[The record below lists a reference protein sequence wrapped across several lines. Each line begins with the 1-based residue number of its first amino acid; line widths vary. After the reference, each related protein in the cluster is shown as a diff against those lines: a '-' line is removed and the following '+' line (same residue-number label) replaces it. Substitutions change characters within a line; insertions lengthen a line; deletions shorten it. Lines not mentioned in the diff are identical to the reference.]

1 VPIALFGCDE
11 DQARESLHL
20 HVVHWGGIPA
30 HLFQR
35 GASYKALTTAV
46 AKALDSI
53 VKCEVEAEFHVEHL
67 LHKAEGVVPPRHALS
82 TARHSTRQPDEFYE
96 DVQKTVI
103 GCNIHG
109 HSQTCKAGI
118 QMKKSCRMRR
128 PQPIE
133 SETSCCQIEPFQ
145 DGKYVRTYRIPPGFT
160 AQQIDSLS
168 MRNISRLP
176 IPLRDNRLIT
186 LQYK

>member
-1 VPIALFGCDE
+1 MPVASFGYVE
-11 DQARESLHL
+11 EQARGSLHL
-20 HVVHWGGIPA
+20 HVVYWGGIPA
-30 HLFQR
+30 HLLQCV
-35 GASYKALTTAV
+35 ASYEALSTAV

-53 VKCEVEAEFHVEHL
+53 VKCEVEAEIHVEHL
-67 LHKAEGVVPPRHALS
+67 LHKAEGIVPPRPAL
-82 TARHSTRQPDEFYE
+82 TTRHPIRQPDEFYE

-109 HSQTCKAGI
+109 HSQTCKAGK
-118 QMKKSCRMRR
+118 QGKKSCRMRR

-168 MRNISRLP
+168 MRNISR
-176 IPLRDNRLIT
+176 
-186 LQYK
+186 